1 LEKQFY
7 KLLKAIQAF
16 YNNKARLYE

>member
-7 KLLKAIQAF
+7 KLLKAIEAF